1 MVGQQFEYFVSFFHW
16 NLSLIGGY
24 KKFNIVINVR
34 QYIDMT
40 EDISWMTL
48 RSTWIKQIRLRE
60 PLYYWGKLIT
70 ISSTNKQELLKWIEK
85 DEPQGRGLALPF
97 TSLVCLFYKILM
109 LCTTWK
115 LYNDW
120 LCFNFMKNKILHKT
134 IEIEHFSLTF
144 MKTALWPM
152 LSKRK
157 YF

>member
-1 MVGQQFEYFVSFFHW
+1 
-16 NLSLIGGY
+16 
-24 KKFNIVINVR
+24 
-34 QYIDMT
+34 MT

-70 ISSTNKQELLKWIEK
+70 ISSTNKQELLKWNK
-85 DEPQGRGLALPF
+85 VSEPQGRGLALPF

-109 LCTTWK
+109 LCNTWK

-134 IEIEHFSLTF
+134 IKIEHFSLTF
-144 MKTALWPM
+144 MKTALWLM
-152 LSKRK
+152 SKKIFLEFREMPGVK
-157 YF
+157 NKHRFRHTHKQSTGNLLDWQDS